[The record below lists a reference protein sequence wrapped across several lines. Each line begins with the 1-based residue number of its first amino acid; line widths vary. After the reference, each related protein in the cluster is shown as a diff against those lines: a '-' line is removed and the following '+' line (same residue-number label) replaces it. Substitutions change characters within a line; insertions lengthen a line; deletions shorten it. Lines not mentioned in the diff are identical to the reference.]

1 MVEKILTEEQLA
13 KKVEHCAKC
22 LEIKFGGKDGRKHLV
37 ICGDTACV
45 SSKSDEIYKRIC
57 EIIAERHLE
66 DKVTINKVGCTRSA
80 TLLTSMPASLGW
92 AYAGSTASG

>member
-1 MVEKILTEEQLA
+1 MEKILTEEQLA

-22 LEIKFGGKDGRKHLV
+22 LEIKFGGKDGRKHMV

-57 EIIAERHLE
+57 EIIKERKPSSVRFTGVKGPLGRSPLH
-66 DKVTINKVGCTRSA
+66 TIGVRRQPREWG
-80 TLLTSMPASLGW
+80 
-92 AYAGSTASG
+92 